1 MINQAMK
8 LSISIRKCVRRVCQC
23 TVLDYL
29 ILVGQRRLCT
39 RFDHKDGRDHMV
51 LTKWKVQRR
60 RHRDFRDVG
69 TGTRVHHPPCVA
81 RSPLDAVRPHF

>member
-1 MINQAMK
+1 MNQAMK

-29 ILVGQRRLCT
+29 ILVGQRRLWT

-51 LTKWKVQRR
+51 LTK
-60 RHRDFRDVG
+60 
-69 TGTRVHHPPCVA
+69 C
-81 RSPLDAVRPHF
+81 